1 MTIKITTTH
10 DGKTITE
17 RYGDDRSE
25 SPIKTRMQEI
35 EEQIGV
41 PIDRDLIIERS
52 QQNKQP
58 QQEPTHGTNPEPI

>member
-1 MTIKITTTH
+1 MTIKITITE

-35 EEQIGV
+35 EEQTGIQ
-41 PIDRDLIIERS
+41 IDRDLIIDRS

-58 QQEPTHGTNPEPI
+58 QQEPINGTNP